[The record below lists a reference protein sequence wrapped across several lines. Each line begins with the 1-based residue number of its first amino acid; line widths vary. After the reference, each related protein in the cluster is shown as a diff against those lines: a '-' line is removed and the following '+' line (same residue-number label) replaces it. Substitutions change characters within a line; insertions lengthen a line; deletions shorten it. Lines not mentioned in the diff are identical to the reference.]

1 MLLRGR
7 LSVFIGKVIGF
18 LIVISVVWYFI
29 TPAYN
34 RLLVAVVD
42 KVTSS
47 ELTLLLKQDTI
58 YIYLQNASN
67 PTAGIF
73 VSALHYGL
81 LIVVS
86 LILATPGLRIYKR
99 LRSIVIAFLA
109 IFAIHIISVALFAQ
123 TALSSTD
130 GSIEQNPLIALFAII
145 GADLFPILIWGVL
158 SYKNFITR
166 TEKSP
171 PHDKTRAKVYKASEM
186 KVS

>member
-29 TPAYN
+29 TPLYN
-34 RLLVAVVD
+34 RLLLAVVD

-47 ELTLLLKQDTI
+47 ELTFLLKQDTA

-67 PTAGIF
+67 PTAGIY

-81 LIVVS
+81 LVVIS

-99 LRSIVIAFLA
+99 LGSIVIAFLA
-109 IFAIHIISVALFAQ
+109 IFAVHIITIAIFAQ
-123 TALSSTD
+123 TALASTD
-130 GSIEQNPLIALFAII
+130 GSMEQNPLIVLFAIV
-145 GADLFPILIWGVL
+145 GADLFPILIWGIL
-158 SYKNFITR
+158 SYKNFFTR

-171 PHDKTRAKVYKASEM
+171 ARDKTRAKVYKTSEL

>member
-7 LSVFIGKVIGF
+7 FSNFIMKAIGF

-42 KVTSS
+42 KVTSP

-58 YIYLQNASN
+58 YIYLQNVSN
-67 PTAGIF
+67 PIAGIY

-81 LIVVS
+81 LVVVS

-99 LRSIVIAFLA
+99 LRSIVIAFIA
-109 IFAIHIISVALFAQ
+109 IFAVHLISIALFAQ
-123 TALSSTD
+123 TSFSGTH
-130 GSIEQNPLIALFAII
+130 GSMEQNPLIVLFAII
-145 GADLFPILIWGVL
+145 GADLFPILIWGIL
-158 SYKNFITR
+158 SYR
-166 TEKSP
+166 SLVARAGSSP
-171 PHDKTRAKVYKASEM
+171 TDYKTKAKVYKASEM
-186 KVS
+186 KAS

>member
-7 LSVFIGKVIGF
+7 FSNFIMKAIGF

-34 RLLVAVVD
+34 RLLLIVVD
-42 KVTSS
+42 KITSP

-58 YIYLQNASN
+58 HIHIQNVSN
-67 PTAGIF
+67 PIAGIY

-81 LIVVS
+81 LVVVS

-99 LRSIVIAFLA
+99 LKSIVIAFPA
-109 IFAIHIISVALFAQ
+109 IFVVHLISVALFAQ
-123 TALSSTD
+123 TALSGTY
-130 GSIEQNPLIALFAII
+130 GSMEQNPLIVLFAII
-145 GADLFPILIWGVL
+145 GADLFPILIWGIL
-158 SYKNFITR
+158 SYRNFVVR

-171 PHDKTRAKVYKASEM
+171 TGYKTKAKVYKASEM